1 MKTELRHMS
10 QSLFSVL
17 LQQGY
22 GCGWQ
27 HCGVGSTG
35 RSGNR
40 QRGETRGQ
48 RGGLRPACACLL
60 CHSLLK
66 LRKARPDQRWVGAA
80 GMDSRKYHI
89 CGEAGA
95 ELTIPVPTGTT
106 VWLEQHQKLLGTHC
120 EAGTEAVGRCGSGGL
135 P

>member
-10 QSLFSVL
+10 QSLFFGIVTAGVWVRVAAL
-17 LQQGY
+17 WR
-22 GCGWQ
+22 WQ
-27 HCGVGSTG
+27 HWEK
-35 RSGNR
+35 RE
-40 QRGETRGQ
+40 QAERGDAWPER
-48 RGGLRPACACLL
+48 RPACACLL

-66 LRKARPDQRWVGAA
+66 LCKARPDQRWVGAA
-80 GMDSRKYHI
+80 GRDSRKYRI